1 MATVI
6 IPTPLRKFTNNT
18 ARLQVKPG
26 TIQETVSELT
36 ANFPDLKKH
45 LLDEKGNIRSYVNI
59 FVGDDDIRDLQQ
71 EKTAVH
77 EGTVISIVPAIA
89 GGAPDNGQ
97 APNRNNGQPGN
108 RENGQSPDRDNGQH
122 ANAPFAKPGNA
133 PFTKEE
139 LARYNRHI
147 IIPGFGME
155 AQQKLKAAKVLV
167 IGSGGLG
174 SPVLLYLAAAGVGT
188 IGIVDF
194 DVVDDSNL
202 QRQVLFGVDAIGQ
215 SKVEAAKKRLEA
227 LNPYIRLQVYN
238 THLNSQNALDI
249 LRDYDVIADGT
260 DNFPT
265 RYLVNDASV
274 LLGKPNVYASIF
286 QFEGQVSVFNY
297 RDAGGK
303 LGPNYRDLYPTPP
316 PPGLVPSCAEGGVLG
331 VLPGIIGSLQALE
344 VIKVTTGVGETLS
357 GRFYIFD
364 ALNFE
369 SRTFKIK
376 PREDNPINGKN
387 PTITGLIDYEQFCG
401 MRAVEEKPLKEIT
414 VKELY
419 DWQVQGEPFQLIDV
433 REPHEYDIV
442 NIGGELIPLAT
453 ISDHAQ
459 NISTNKKVVVHCKVG
474 GRSAKAIRELEEKFG
489 FTNLYNLKGGILAYI
504 DQVQPELTKY

>member
-18 ARLQVKPG
+18 ARLAVSAG
-26 TIQETVSELT
+26 TIQDTVKELT
-36 ANFPDLKKH
+36 LNFPDLKKH
-45 LLDEKGNIRSYVNI
+45 LLDEGGNIRSYVNI
-59 FVGDDDIRDLQQ
+59 FVGNDDIRNLQQ
-71 EKTAVH
+71 EKTAVK
-77 EGTVISIVPAIA
+77 EDTVISIVPAIA
-89 GGAPDNGQ
+89 GGAPDLAAASGSSPTSGANGTP
-97 APNRNNGQPGN
+97 A
-108 RENGQSPDRDNGQH
+108 SFKDIL
-122 ANAPFAKPGNA
+122 FS
-133 PFTKEE
+133 KEE
-139 LARYNRHI
+139 LARYDRHI

-202 QRQVLFGVDAIGQ
+202 QRQVLFGINEIGKP
-215 SKVEAAKKRLEA
+215 KVEAAKRRLEA
-227 LNPYIRLQVYN
+227 LNPYIRLQIYN

-297 RDAGGK
+297 KDAQGNP
-303 LGPNYRDLYPTPP
+303 GPNYRDLYPTPP

-344 VIKVTTGVGETLS
+344 VIKVITGVGETLS

-369 SRTFKIK
+369 SRTFNIK
-376 PREDNPINGKN
+376 RREDNPINGSN
-387 PTITGLIDYEQFCG
+387 PTITALIDYEQFCG

-414 VKELY
+414 AKELY
-419 DWQVQGEPFQLIDV
+419 DLQVKGEKFQLIDV

-442 NIGGELIPLAT
+442 NIGAELIPLGAIIDNAGSIAGRIET
-453 ISDHAQ
+453 D
-459 NISTNKKVVVHCKVG
+459 KKVVLHCKMG
-474 GRSAKAIRELEEKFG
+474 GRSAKAIRALEEKFG

-504 DQVQPELTKY
+504 DEVQPELTKY